1 MKKKPT
7 GIGISNVFIKML
19 NGDYLDKIPSYDGW
33 KKTSESRRRIRL
45 QKFVQSRDKISALRN
60 AKKCT
65 RLNMELFAQIML
77 T

>member
-7 GIGISNVFIKML
+7 GIGSSNVFIKML

-45 QKFVQSRDKISALRN
+45 
-60 AKKCT
+60 
-65 RLNMELFAQIML
+65 
-77 T
+77 

>member
-33 KKTSESRRRIRL
+33 KKTSESRRRGLRVWNGWMGWSL
-45 QKFVQSRDKISALRN
+45 WVSRSGKLVVGYV
-60 AKKCT
+60 
-65 RLNMELFAQIML
+65 
-77 T
+77 